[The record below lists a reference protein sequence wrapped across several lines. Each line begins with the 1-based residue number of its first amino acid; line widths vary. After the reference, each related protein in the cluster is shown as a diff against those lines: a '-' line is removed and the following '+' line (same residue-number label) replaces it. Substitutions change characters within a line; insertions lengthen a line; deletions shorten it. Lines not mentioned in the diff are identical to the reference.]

1 MVIRFLADDSLLN
14 PEDVAALLGVS
25 RPFVCKLMDTGELPV
40 AGRNGT
46 HRKVAASAAVAWRET
61 QHRRV
66 DEADRIA
73 GAAEQEPTRT
83 RTERRAVLR
92 EAVRSAQAPGET
104 SA

>member
-61 QHRRV
+61 QHR
-66 DEADRIA
+66 IA
-73 GAAEQEPTRT
+73 GAAEKEPTRT

-104 SA
+104 SARET